1 MHNFHKIKH
10 TVVPWLHDV
19 HGQVFKFLDDTKIFR
34 CTKNSVDSSKLQK
47 DLDTIMDWA
56 DKLRI
61 DFNVSKCKVM
71 HVGTT
76 TPKKTYYMSRNI
88 LEEVNQEKDFGI
100 IISSY
105 LK

>member
-1 MHNFHKIKH
+1 
-10 TVVPWLHDV
+10 
-19 HGQVFKFLDDTKIFR
+19 
-34 CTKNSVDSSKLQK
+34 
-47 DLDTIMDWA
+47 MDWA